1 MILKKL
7 AFKIKNQI
15 QLKINEN
22 YIKKNVSFIKNNDI
36 ILCKYWIKDKY
47 KYRICWFGGIC
58 LNLKKKNH
66 LSYLIIKNT
75 IWNVRIINYF
85 FLYSP
90 SLLQII
96 LKRTTKKYKKK
107 LYYKEDVA

>member
-7 AFKIKNQI
+7 CFKIRKKI
-15 QLKINEN
+15 QFKTNEY
-22 YIKKNVSFIKNNDI
+22 YIKKNIDYIKTNDI

-47 KYRICWFGGIC
+47 KYRICWFGGLC
-58 LNLKKKNH
+58 TRSKKKNH
-66 LSYLIIKNT
+66 LSYIIIRNT
-75 IWNVRIINYF
+75 VWNVKILNYS

-96 LKRTTKKYKKK
+96 VKKTIKKK
-107 LYYKEDVA
+107 

>member
-36 ILCKYWIKDKY
+36 ILCKY
-47 KYRICWFGGIC
+47 
-58 LNLKKKNH
+58 
-66 LSYLIIKNT
+66 
-75 IWNVRIINYF
+75 
-85 FLYSP
+85 
-90 SLLQII
+90 
-96 LKRTTKKYKKK
+96 
-107 LYYKEDVA
+107 